1 MFSNSIRQKAR
12 SFFPNARTQQVHYV
26 IQRRKEQ
33 LIRLLLVGSRIL
45 FSSSLSL
52 FLSLS
57 LSLSLLSLFIYLAIL
72 HTDWIN
78 SSQNENEKI
87 EDNEIVFYHLYLN
100 DLSLDHIFCY
110 HCYFCSRQTTDRT
123 NDYFIDN
130 FELLPHDSFNNYQ
143 RVFAL
148 QFALTSRVLHSI
160 ILRYRMKILQIAI
173 CIATNRRTKVDV
185 KAET

>member
-1 MFSNSIRQKAR
+1 MTPKKNGTKWCHIYFVPSQIT
-12 SFFPNARTQQVHYV
+12 SFVF
-26 IQRRKEQ
+26 
-33 LIRLLLVGSRIL
+33 
-45 FSSSLSL
+45 LSL
-52 FLSLS
+52 PLFLSLSLS